1 MDIRVSGLY
10 GLKRDCNSQIFLLA
24 AMGADNI
31 LEAACSTCQ
40 LAPANSA
47 LCGEQVEVPVN
58 LEWLMDCLLA
68 SISVNMFFM
77 CVGWFCFFFLL
88 RGGVEEWLSVS

>member
-68 SISVNMFFM
+68 SISVNVFYV
-77 CVGWFCFFFLL
+77 CGLGFFFLLL